1 MLSALQHGVKG
12 NIGWNAIGSIFAEA
26 VQGSKLHVRRPKK
39 VPGCKVCSHAYASF
53 RVLTLYARDA
63 GQEGRA
69 RDLNRPAKRGK
80 AD

>member
-1 MLSALQHGVKG
+1 MLSALQRGVKG
-12 NIGWNAIGSIFAEA
+12 NTGWNAIGVIFAEA
-26 VQGSKLHVRRPKK
+26 VQGSKLRVRWPK
-39 VPGCKVCSHAYASF
+39 VLGCKVRSHAYASF

-69 RDLNRPAKRGK
+69 RDLNRPTKRGK